1 MTGVQTCALPICF
14 PVTIG
19 VGEEQDDVYID
30 RCIAESLYQKDK
42 IGYENLNIV
51 FTSIHGT
58 TYTTIPKALAKAG
71 FTKVDLVKEQMI
83 PSGNFPTVESPNP
96 GEPKALSMAVDLA
109 NITNG
114 DIVIGCDP
122 DGDRLGIA
130 VRNLDGEIQLLNGNQ
145 TNMILTYYIL
155 DQWKKAGKIT
165 GKEFIGSTME
175 KTITQEETSNSSKS
189 QCHSIARSGTLTL
202 RIT

>member
-1 MTGVQTCALPICF
+1 MVHKVPPNDENIIKEVYATKFEDVKFNGNDDLIEW
-14 PVTIG
+14 

-30 RCIAESLYQKDK
+30 RCIAESLYQKIKLDTN
-42 IGYENLNIV
+42 NLNIV

-58 TYTTIPKALAKAG
+58 TYTTIPKALGK
-71 FTKVDLVKEQMI
+71 KQVSKIDLVKEQMI

-96 GEPKALSMAVDLA
+96 EEPKALSMAVDLA

-145 TNMILTYYIL
+145 TNMIL
-155 DQWKKAGKIT
+155 Q
-165 GKEFIGSTME
+165 
-175 KTITQEETSNSSKS
+175 TIS
-189 QCHSIARSGTLTL
+189 
-202 RIT
+202 